1 MPLLAGATTRL
12 RAASAFTALAVST
25 ALVGTVMPAAGT
37 SVNGVSSPANH
48 STVLA
53 ATSSSSTVRPVAD
66 AYVSSATPSANYG
79 SSKSL
84 RVDTSPIVRSYLRF
98 DLRAVS
104 GTVTSARLTLFA
116 ATASTAGYSVATS
129 GDAWT
134 ESGIT
139 WSNAPAPGPAFAS
152 SAPFASGSAVS
163 VDVTAAVHTGTAVD
177 LVVIGRNSTAMRFDS
192 REGTNPPSLA
202 LTISEPAA
210 TATASLGPVPTSPP
224 TLSPTPVPQ
233 PTPMPTPQPTSTPA
247 STPTPA
253 PTAPASSSVL
263 RWGLIGN
270 DGTHL
275 SVERGAGIT
284 AKLLE
289 LSWSAYEPSNG
300 GFSATYIDSKK
311 SELAA
316 LRSAGFSVILSLGVQ
331 YAPAWLLSYPN
342 AYYVDQYGDAYNDTC
357 SGCEIPNFVFNATL
371 RSLLD
376 QYIGRVF
383 ADLGASNFAAVR
395 LGGGHY
401 GELGYPAKSYGS
413 NSNTYWAY
421 DANAQ
426 ASSPV
431 PGWKAGMA
439 SPNGEAS
446 KFLNWYLQ
454 SLTNYETWQI
464 ATARKYYA
472 GPLMMLF
479 PSWGIRP
486 GQTDAAIAVNLNG
499 TTSPE
504 VNGEVQRGYDFARQ
518 VAAISDANVWV
529 DSTWLDC
536 SYGNDASTSPDDWR
550 PVHYLAY
557 LAAQN
562 PQHLRTYGENTGQ
575 GSAPVMSF
583 TDSQA
588 KAYGLV
594 GFAWF
599 NEQQLFSGQYA
610 TLTNYAAL
618 IAANP

>member
-1 MPLLAGATTRL
+1 MPLLARATRL
-12 RAASAFTALAVST
+12 RAVAAVT
-25 ALVGTVMPAAGT
+25 ALVLGAALLATLMPVANA
-37 SVNGVSSPANH
+37 SVNGGSSPADRT
-48 STVLA
+48 TVLA
-53 ATSSSSTVRPVAD
+53 ATSTSSTVKATAD
-66 AYVSSATPSANYG
+66 AYVSSAAPSVNYG

-84 RVDTSPIVRSYLRF
+84 RIDASPIVRSYLRF

-116 ATASTAGYSVATS
+116 DSASTAGYSVARS

-139 WSNAPAPGPAFAS
+139 WSNAPAPGAVFAS
-152 SAPFASGSAVS
+152 SAPFASGTAVS
-163 VDVTAAVHTGTAVD
+163 VDVTPAVTAGCVVD
-177 LVVIGRNSTAMRFDS
+177 LVVIGRNSTAVRFDS
-192 REGTNPPSLA
+192 REAANPPSLA
-202 LTISEPAA
+202 LTISAPAPTA
-210 TATASLGPVPTSPP
+210 TATASLAPVPTSAP
-224 TLSPTPVPQ
+224 TLAPT

-247 STPTPA
+247 PTPTPV
-253 PTAPASSSVL
+253 PTAPAASSAL

-275 SVERGAGIT
+275 SAERGAGIT

-300 GFSATYIDSKK
+300 SFSAIYIDSKK
-311 SELAA
+311 NELAA

-331 YAPAWLLSYPN
+331 YAPSWLLSYPN
-342 AYYVDQYGDAYNDTC
+342 AYYVDQYGDAYDDIC

-371 RSLLD
+371 RSLMD

-383 ADLGASNFAAVR
+383 ADLGASNFGAVR

-401 GELGYPAKSYGS
+401 GELGYPTKSYGS

-431 PGWKAGMA
+431 PGWKPGMA

-446 KFLNWYLQ
+446 KFLGWYLQ
-454 SLTNYETWQI
+454 SLTNYETWQV
-464 ATARKYYA
+464 ATARKYYG

-486 GQTDAAIAVNLNG
+486 GQADAAIAVNLNG

-518 VAAISDANVWV
+518 VAAITDANVWV

-536 SYGNDASTSPDDWR
+536 SYGNDASTNPDDWR

-562 PQHLRTYGENTGQ
+562 PLHLRTYGENTGQ
-575 GSAPVMSF
+575 GSASVMSF
-583 TDSQA
+583 TESQA

-594 GFAWF
+594 GFVWF

-610 TLTNYAAL
+610 TLSDYASL